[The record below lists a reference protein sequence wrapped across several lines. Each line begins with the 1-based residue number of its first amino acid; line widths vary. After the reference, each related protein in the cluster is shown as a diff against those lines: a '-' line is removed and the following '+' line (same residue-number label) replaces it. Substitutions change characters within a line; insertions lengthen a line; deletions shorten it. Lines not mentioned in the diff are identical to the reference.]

1 MTANNTTEN
10 TGNYPVAVTAD
21 AFYVIATIS
30 APGHTPTNSNA
41 HQDATAHTPDQTLTF
56 DKPAV

>member
-10 TGNYPVAVTAD
+10 TGNYPVAVTAV
-21 AFYVIATIS
+21 ALYEITTITT
-30 APGHTPTNSNA
+30 PGYTITTAAEHQDVTTHTPAQN
-41 HQDATAHTPDQTLTF
+41 LTF